1 MALNTTNASPFLTKS
16 PTLAFIST
24 TVPGIGAPKDPF
36 LLFSAFGC
44 DLKSFKTDLSLTKRD
59 LNWPFSSKKTSRST
73 PFNSPIARTLTYKVF
88 PVSISI
94 FKPKSTFFINSG
106 IF

>member
-1 MALNTTNASPFLTKS
+1 MALKTTKASPFLTES

-36 LLFSAFGC
+36 LLFSAFGW

-59 LNWPFSSKKTSRST
+59 LN
-73 PFNSPIARTLTYKVF
+73 
-88 PVSISI
+88 
-94 FKPKSTFFINSG
+94 
-106 IF
+106 